1 MDNIKRKIV
10 EQTPNQATCG
20 YKGRW
25 DASDVIAE
33 FDSNWNL
40 TLSELSRMSQWSV
53 GELKKLLMGK

>member
-1 MDNIKRKIV
+1 MDKTKRKLI
-10 EQTPNQATCG
+10 EQTPNQAMCG

-40 TLSELSRMSQWSV
+40 TLNELARMSQWDV
-53 GELKKLLMGK
+53 GELKKLLLGK